1 MLDVKCK
8 IIVTTL
14 FYLFI
19 IQLPVSDDQLTQ
31 RLRRLVEVWHD
42 LQQNI
47 IDSAV
52 SETQ

>member
-1 MLDVKCK
+1 MYKFRLALTSCR
-8 IIVTTL
+8 
-14 FYLFI
+14 
-19 IQLPVSDDQLTQ
+19 LTQ

-52 SETQ
+52 SETQWRQRLTQAVHASDVK